1 MSEMLPTSS
10 TSAYKKAPQEK
21 PVPVPL
27 CPQKASHNK
36 IKHAHGNRTHT
47 YPETVLIKK
56 LAGNNY
62 FHRQILYN
70 VQILPSSQI
79 KP

>member
-10 TSAYKKAPQEK
+10 SSAYKKAHQEE

-36 IKHAHGNRTHT
+36 RKHAHGNCTHT
-47 YPETVLIKK
+47 YPETALIKNQEISWQQ
-56 LAGNNY
+56 L
-62 FHRQILYN
+62 F
-70 VQILPSSQI
+70 P
-79 KP
+79 